1 MRGEYENLTSAA
13 RASVQLIPTLPVPP
27 LLLAAALARD
37 GKLDEGRAVIA
48 AHLQRH
54 PQARAAD
61 VPKLMRGDAPPL
73 AAGRARLMESLREL
87 GMP

>member
-1 MRGEYENLTSAA
+1 M
-13 RASVQLIPTLPVPP
+13 LPVPP

-37 GKLDEGRAVIA
+37 GKSDEGRAVIS

-54 PQARAAD
+54 PNARAAE
-61 VPKLMRGDAPPL
+61 VPKLVRGDAPPL
-73 AAGRARLMESLREL
+73 AAGRERLVESLREL